1 MKITIPE
8 IPPSLNKYAGRMN
21 GWEYRAEKQRWI
33 GLMRAYCKK
42 QKPMDKA
49 IVTIT
54 YYFPTRHRHDPDNY
68 NGKMLMDGLTDRGVI
83 ADDSAQRNMVEV
95 TCKYCG
101 KKFFGHEAA
110 KFCSKVCYQK
120 AVSEGKY
127 NKVENRI
134 KRKPG
139 KIDIE
144 IRICGK
150 TNDRM
155 ENVDYYEAREIWR
168 KGWLGRGYAALVT
181 VDGKLLDTIPKVTKF
196 FGFRGEGY

>member
-83 ADDSAQRNMVEV
+83 ASEEEEKSAKKKMKTGITIFIIGIVLFLIVPSSETVMKMIIAKNV
-95 TCKYCG
+95 TYDAVD
-101 KKFFGHEAA
+101 AA
-110 KFCSKVCYQK
+110 KDVVVQVYNDILALFQK
-120 AVSEGKY
+120 
-127 NKVENRI
+127 
-134 KRKPG
+134 
-139 KIDIE
+139 
-144 IRICGK
+144 
-150 TNDRM
+150 
-155 ENVDYYEAREIWR
+155 
-168 KGWLGRGYAALVT
+168 
-181 VDGKLLDTIPKVTKF
+181 
-196 FGFRGEGY
+196 